1 MIYDFKKF
9 KRQLNEG
16 FFGSKEEAPYGEFEK
31 KHVIQIEGRK
41 RRDFRDLEEQF
52 NGEAISVNYVVGKG
66 TEREFMSRTDF
77 VLNVGIERERKWDNR
92 GYMKGSGVIFSIS
105 GMSGGQ
111 NFRISCGRNNKW
123 GFFKSAGISL
133 PEDSIQT
140 IIDMARKIYDSVGES
155 LPDAFLMNI
164 DKFSSIEEVSINS

>member
-16 FFGSKEEAPYGEFEK
+16 FFGSKEEAPYGEFERK
-31 KHVIQIEGRK
+31 NAMQIEGGK
-41 RRDFRDLEEQF
+41 RRVFRDLEEQF
-52 NGEAISVNYVVGKG
+52 NGEEISVNYVVGKG

-77 VLNVGIERERKWDNR
+77 VLNVGIERATKWDNK

-105 GMSGGQ
+105 GISGGL
-111 NFRISCGRNNKW
+111 NFYLGCDQNNKW

-164 DKFSSIEEVSINS
+164 DKFSSVEEVSINS